1 MGLIQIEDME
11 FFSYHGCFKEEQIIG
26 NKFIVN
32 IDIETDTKKAEL
44 SDDINDALNYQR
56 VYEYI
61 KEEMKTTSHL
71 LEHVCKRII
80 DVLYKNF
87 SGIEKISVKVSKM
100 NPPMGGQINK
110 VSLRIE
116 R

>member
-32 IDIETDTKKAEL
+32 IDIETDTTKPEL

-61 KEEMKTTSHL
+61 KEEMKITSHL
-71 LEHVCKRII
+71 LENVCKRI
-80 DVLYKNF
+80 KHT
-87 SGIEKISVKVSKM
+87 
-100 NPPMGGQINK
+100 
-110 VSLRIE
+110 
-116 R
+116 